1 MKNNIAKNV
10 LPNILSNLFEM
21 KKKNQIIA
29 TDSAI
34 RKYAKKQANDY
45 ADKASKYVIN
55 KSVKTAVDTVMLTY
69 DNFKSLKNNGFKKI
83 INRNCG
89 ISADY
94 VNSYRNSIGGKHG
107 SKA

>member
-1 MKNNIAKNV
+1 MAFTIIGFLVIFLLGMANIY
-10 LPNILSNLFEM
+10 NLQEL
-21 KKKNQIIA
+21 KTA

-34 RKYAKKQANDY
+34 IKYAKKQALDY

-55 KSVKTAVDTVMLTY
+55 KSVKTAVDTVMASY
-69 DNFKSLKNNGFKKI
+69 DDIKLWKNNKFKKI
-83 INRNCG
+83 INRKCG